1 MLSAKPWRG
10 EAVLQFCGAQLF
22 CICLVPIMATLL
34 QKTGLAAFQPPDGI
48 GAALLSMLGFQG
60 AAWLLIFIFL
70 RQHQIGWRDAF
81 GWRGPDLKKSLLL
94 AVGALAITLPAVWLL
109 QTFSCAVLEKIGL
122 PVENQRAVEIFL
134 GIKSFWLRAVFGFI
148 TIVIVPVAEEF
159 IFRGML
165 YPFVKQ
171 LGSPRAALFG
181 VSAIFAAIHFDAG
194 TFVPLFAL
202 ALALTWLYEKT
213 DNLLAPI
220 TMHSLFNAT
229 NLVVL
234 LFLPQIN
241 QFLQKYL
248 PGQLL
253 K

>member
-10 EAVLQFCGAQLF
+10 EAVLQFIGAQLF
-22 CICLVPIMATLL
+22 CICLVPIMAALL

-48 GAALLSMLGFQG
+48 GLALLGMLGFQG

-109 QTFSCAVLEKIGL
+109 QTFSCAALEQIGL

-134 GIKSFWLRAVFGFI
+134 GLKSFWLRAVFGFI
-148 TIVIVPVAEEF
+148 TVVIVPVAEEF
-159 IFRGML
+159 IFRGVL

-171 LGSPRAALFG
+171 LGYPRFAWIGVNFLFALIHMDAA
-181 VSAIFAAIHFDAG
+181 A
-194 TFVPLFAL
+194 FVPLFVL
-202 ALALTWLYEKT
+202 ALALTWLYERT

-220 TMHSLFNAT
+220 TAHSLFNVA
-229 NLVVL
+229 NLVV
-234 LFLPQIN
+234 FY
-241 QFLQKYL
+241 FAK
-248 PGQLL
+248 
-253 K
+253 